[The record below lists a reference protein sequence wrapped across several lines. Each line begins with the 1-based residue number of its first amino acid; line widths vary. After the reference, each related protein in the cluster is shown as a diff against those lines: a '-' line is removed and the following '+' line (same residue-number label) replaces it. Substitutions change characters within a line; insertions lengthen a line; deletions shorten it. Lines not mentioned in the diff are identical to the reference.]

1 MSLWFIT
8 ATGTDIGKTVLTTAL
23 CRQLQTL
30 GHKVRALK
38 PVLSGY
44 TPVEIDD
51 SDSGRILAS
60 LGVTPTDDYV
70 AAITPWRFAAPLSPD
85 MAAAREGQTID
96 FDALATFCAP
106 GDEDILLV
114 EGVGGAMVPLTED
127 KTVLDW
133 IIALNAPALVV
144 TGSYL
149 GAISHTLTTVAAM
162 RARGAAIA
170 AVVVS
175 ESLENPVPLA
185 ETVETMQRFLTPIPV
200 FPMARSKSP
209 VVSDDL
215 IALMTTKTAKGSINA

>member
-1 MSLWFIT
+1 MTTCFIT

-23 CRQLQTL
+23 CRQLTDL
-30 GHKVRALK
+30 GQNVRALK

-44 TPVEIDD
+44 SPADLVD
-51 SDSGRILAS
+51 SDSGRILSS
-60 LGVTPTDDYV
+60 LGAAPSDDAV
-70 AAITPWRFAAPLSPD
+70 ATMTPWRFSAPLSPD
-85 MAAAREGQTID
+85 MAAARERRVID
-96 FDALATFCAP
+96 FYALTEFCAP
-106 GDEDILLV
+106 GAEDILLV

-133 IIALNAPALVV
+133 IIALDAPALVV

-149 GAISHTLTTVAAM
+149 GSISHTLTTVAAM

-170 AVVVS
+170 AIVVS

-185 ETVETMQRFLTPIPV
+185 ETIETMQRFLAPIPV
-200 FPMARSKSP
+200 FPMERSNSP

-215 IALMTTKTAKGSINA
+215 IQLITTDTAKDR